1 MDIEELDFE
10 DMELLSLH
18 LAITNL
24 SLASIHGAEGKL
36 DKAIMEYSKALEF
49 DPNLYMGYV
58 ARSRLFKRKGEPHK
72 ALADLSRAIH
82 LEPAVPGTYL
92 WRGDIYLEQG
102 DSLAARRDYQTALQ
116 LAPANPEA
124 VRRLK
129 LLKGHKS
136 GEKKAPRRK
145 QDKS

>member
-1 MDIEELDFE
+1 MDMEELDFE
-10 DMELLSLH
+10 DIELLSLH

-36 DKAIMEYSKALEF
+36 DKAIMEYSRALEF

-58 ARSRLFKRKGEPHK
+58 ARGRLFRRKGEHHK

-82 LEPAVPGTYL
+82 LEPGVPGTYL

-102 DSLAARRDYQTALQ
+102 DSTAARRDYQTALE

-124 VRRLK
+124 VRRMK
-129 LLKGHKS
+129 LLKGRKKKS
-136 GEKKAPRRK
+136 
-145 QDKS
+145 